1 MINLEIHFLDDSN
14 VDYDDA
20 VAVLQRSV
28 GRTAKALYG
37 ESRNFG
43 TNIMLRS

>member
-1 MINLEIHFLDDSN
+1 MNNLEIHFLHDSS
-14 VDYDDA
+14 VDYDDT

-37 ESRNFG
+37 ESRNSS